1 MNQKAFAIVGLAV
14 LLASCIGQEKSAEE
28 RTALTWEDTASSH
41 EKGLDW
47 EKAVDAWE
55 NAAKAWEKAG
65 DTQRATN
72 ARMKAALNWEV
83 AALTYEKKRSG
94 TKQWKHGRTLQRS
107 GNSSGMQKKRY

>member
-1 MNQKAFAIVGLAV
+1 MNQKVFAIGLAV
-14 LLASCIGQEKSAEE
+14 LLASCIGQEKSPQEE
-28 RTALTWEDTASSH
+28 IALNWEDTASSH

-83 AALTYEKKRSG
+83 EDLT
-94 TKQWKHGRTLQRS
+94 
-107 GNSSGMQKKRY
+107 